1 MKLKGL
7 IFIIIGIVGL
17 RNPYWA
23 LAACVITM
31 LWGIIVLFSSD

>member
-7 IFIIIGIVGL
+7 VFIIIGIVGL

-23 LAACVITM
+23 LMACAITII
-31 LWGIIVLFSSD
+31 WGIMVLFNSD

>member
-1 MKLKGL
+1 MKPKGL

-23 LAACVITM
+23 LAACVVTI
-31 LWGIIVLFSSD
+31 LLGIVVLFSSS